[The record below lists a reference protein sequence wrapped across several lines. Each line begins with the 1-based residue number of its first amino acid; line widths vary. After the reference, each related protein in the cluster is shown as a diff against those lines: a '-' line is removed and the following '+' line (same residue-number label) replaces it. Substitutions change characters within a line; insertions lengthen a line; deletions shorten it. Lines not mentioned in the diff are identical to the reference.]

1 MRTSLL
7 LVVMVLLVMGLL
19 AGCAAGPNQLQ
30 GTPGEHGVA
39 GFWLG
44 VWHGFIAAFVFV
56 ASLFRHDL
64 GIYEL
69 HNNGAWYNF
78 GYLFGLACFWG
89 GGHRA
94 AGNTRKVAGEAK

>member
-1 MRTSLL
+1 VPRRWRS
-7 LVVMVLLVMGLL
+7 G
-19 AGCAAGPNQLQ
+19 AICAANPALTGWANFCRAS
-30 GTPGEHGVA
+30 GA

-69 HNNGAWYNF
+69 HNNGPWYNF
-78 GYLFGLACFWG
+78 GYLFGLACFWMAAT
-89 GGHRA
+89 RA
-94 AGNTRKVAGEAK
+94 GKAGKVAGEAK